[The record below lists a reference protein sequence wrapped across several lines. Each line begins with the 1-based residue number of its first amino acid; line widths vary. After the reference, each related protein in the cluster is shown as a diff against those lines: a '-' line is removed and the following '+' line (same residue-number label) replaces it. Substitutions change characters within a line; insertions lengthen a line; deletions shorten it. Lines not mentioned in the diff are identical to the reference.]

1 MVVAVL
7 SLLDNDGGSFFR
19 MLECMKARN
28 FSPWRNPPSG
38 SSFQRSSK
46 IYECDTNGVRYG
58 PLSVV
63 IPFLTALRAQPARI
77 PLMFY

>member
-1 MVVAVL
+1 MHEGKELL
-7 SLLDNDGGSFFR
+7 SLEKSTH
-19 MLECMKARN
+19 
-28 FSPWRNPPSG
+28 G

-46 IYECDTNGVRYG
+46 IYECDTNRVRYG